1 MKDKE
6 IINLI
11 TDSGRAND
19 TVVAHLSPDAVEV
32 LKIQGGVGATNP
44 ETGLPE
50 YWGFSDFVAVFIPVA
65 IIAVAVFAP
74 EIIPAIGAELGFAA
88 GSTEAAAAGSAVL
101 GASGSAVTSISQGAS
116 PEEVIKSAGVG
127 AVSGAVGGAVGA
139 EVGPGVA
146 GATASGAASGATG
159 AELTGQDVGKGA
171 VSGAVLSGVTSA
183 ATQGLTGI
191 FGGQQSE
198 PALGKGYEA
207 APSTPSNYL
216 GVADS
221 SQPPGPRPQGLY
233 QTTPEGYYGETGF
246 IPKNALYQVGDTGGV
261 INDPTLQ
268 AAPVYNPSTQ
278 TVDYPQDYTPSK
290 ATSTISTDY
299 PATQE
304 ERLGGQLISQILS
317 PKILAG
323 LYPSSPIGG
332 RSSTSGTFNT
342 SGSGGTNTALLG
354 QALGTTSDTS
364 LVGSPILGSEDSG
377 KRSQVWNTES
387 LRNALGI
394 G

>member
-1 MKDKE
+1 MKDDD

-11 TDSGRAND
+11 AASGRAND
-19 TVVAHLSPDAVEV
+19 TALAYLSPDAVNV
-32 LKIQGGVGATNP
+32 LKTEGGLGTINP

-50 YWGFSDFVAVFIPVA
+50 YWGFSDFVAVFVPVA

-74 EIIPAIGAELGFAA
+74 ELIPAIGAELGFAA

-101 GASGSAVTSISQGAS
+101 GASGGAVSSISQGGN
-116 PEEVIKSAGVG
+116 PEDVIKAAGIG
-127 AVSGAVGGAVGA
+127 AVAGGVGGAVGT
-139 EVGPGVA
+139 EVGPGIA
-146 GATASGAASGATG
+146 GAAAGGAASGATG
-159 AELTGQDVGKGA
+159 AELTGQNVGKGA
-171 VSGAVLSGVTSA
+171 ITGAVTSGITSA

-191 FGGQQSE
+191 FGGQQPT
-198 PALGKGYEA
+198 PALGQGYEA
-207 APSTPSNYL
+207 TSSTPSNYL

-233 QTTPEGYYGETGF
+233 QTTPEGYYGASGF

>member
-32 LKIQGGVGATNP
+32 LKIKGGVGTTNP
-44 ETGLPE
+44 DTGLQE
-50 YWGFSDFVAVFIPVA
+50 YWGFSDFVAVFVPVA
-65 IIAVAVFAP
+65 IVAVAIFAP
-74 EIIPAIGAELGFAA
+74 ELIPAIGAELGFAA

-139 EVGPGVA
+139 EVGPGVSGAAA
-146 GATASGAASGATG
+146 GGAASGATG

-171 VSGAVLSGVTSA
+171 VRGAVTSGITSA

-191 FGGQQSE
+191 FGGQQPT
-198 PALGKGYEA
+198 PALGQGYEA
-207 APSTPSNYL
+207 TSSTPNNYL

-233 QTTPEGYYGETGF
+233 QTTPEGYYGASGF

-268 AAPVYNPSTQ
+268 AAPVYNPTTQ
-278 TVDYPQDYTPSK
+278 SVSYPEDYTPSK
-290 ATSTISTDY
+290 ATSTISKDY
-299 PATQE
+299 PSTQG
-304 ERLGGQLISQILS
+304 ERLGGQLISQVLS
-317 PKILAG
+317 PKILTG

-332 RSSTSGTFNT
+332 GFDTSGGGVNT
-342 SGSGGTNTALLG
+342 TLLG

-394 G
+394 A